1 MDVPIRHRGRAGM
14 EFLGSLQG
22 YSGGVLQKRAASA
35 YAEAVPEPPTKI
47 NERRDSVHRT
57 LDDDSAWRFDRL
69 FTRYVAEEI
78 YVRAIPAAE
87 EVRPAIEEWLE
98 VTDAPGSLT
107 LNPDVKPP
115 KYWENGFHLTPGGW
129 DGHDLMGVI
138 TQDFGYHYVLK
149 PGGVGA
155 VRTGEDLNDQR
166 TLLAMEAP
174 RRDYRRI
181 LEPGIGTGRFA
192 LSLSKI
198 FPDAQITGVELS
210 TQMLRYAHATAAEEG
225 LNWELIQAAAEGTGL
240 PDASVDLVAAYILF
254 HETPPKATEAILRE
268 MFRVL
273 EPGGDIVIGDVA
285 PYEHQEAFRAVVLD
299 WETENRGEPYW
310 RSALQL
316 DVPGLLKEIG
326 FTDVEAYGV
335 GPGNYPWANRARK
348 PEQA

>member
-1 MDVPIRHRGRAGM
+1 MDVPIRQRGRAGM
-14 EFLGSLQG
+14 EFLGSVQG
-22 YSGGVLQKRAASA
+22 YAGGVLQKRAAA
-35 YAEAVPEPPTKI
+35 EYAAAVPDPPTTLR
-47 NERRDSVHRT
+47 ERRDSVAEA
-57 LDDDSAWRFDRL
+57 LANSSAWRFDRL
-69 FTRYVAEEI
+69 LTRYVAEEI

-98 VTDAPGSLT
+98 VDEAPGSLT
-107 LNPDVKPP
+107 LAPDLTPP
-115 KYWENGFHLTPGGW
+115 DYWHNGFHLTPGGW

-138 TQDFGYHYVLK
+138 MQDFGYQYVLA

-155 VRTGEDLNDQR
+155 VRTGENLNDQR

-174 RRDYRRI
+174 RRDYRRV
-181 LEPGIGTGRFA
+181 LEPGVGTGRFA
-192 LSLSKI
+192 LAVSKV
-198 FPDAQITGVELS
+198 FPDAEFVGVDLS
-210 TQMLRYAHATAAEEG
+210 AHSLRYAHATAAERG
-225 LNWELIQAAAEGTGL
+225 LNWELIQAPAEQTGL

-254 HETPPKATEAILRE
+254 HETPPHATEAILRE

-316 DVPGLLKEIG
+316 DVPGLLKRIG
-326 FTDVEAYGV
+326 FVDVEAYGV

-348 PEQA
+348 PEQG